1 MANQIHQN
9 DVGTQLVITVLDS
22 NVAVDISTA
31 TDLKIYLRKPDST
44 TLTKTGVLYT
54 DGTDGKMVYTTIAGD
69 LDLVGNYKIQGKVEI
84 DGGTFY
90 TDLGSFKVYC
100 NI

>member
-1 MANQIHQN
+1 MASQVHQN
-9 DVGTQLVITVLDS
+9 DIGTQFVITVLDDGA
-22 NVAVDISTA
+22 VVDISTA
-31 TDLKIYLRKPDST
+31 TDLKIYFRKPDST

-69 LDLVGNYKIQGKVEI
+69 LDLVGNYKIQGRVEI

-90 TDLGSFKVYC
+90 TDLGSFKVHC